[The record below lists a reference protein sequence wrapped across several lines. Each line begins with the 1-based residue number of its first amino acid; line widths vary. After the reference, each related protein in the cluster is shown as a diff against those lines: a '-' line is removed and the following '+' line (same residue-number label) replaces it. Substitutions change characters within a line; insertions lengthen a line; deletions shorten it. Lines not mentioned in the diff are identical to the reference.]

1 MLPENPQFYGNL
13 ILYDTHKGCSH
24 ATDDR
29 SLGPAPRVVK
39 LFRKRRSQPEEKFPL
54 TDENRLQFRAEFFNL
69 VDRANSRIPASAPFL
84 NSGARNPTAG
94 RITETRTSARE
105 IQFAMKFM
113 F

>member
-13 ILYDTHKGCSH
+13 IPYDTHNGCSH
-24 ATDDR
+24 ATDER

-39 LFRKRRSQPEEKFPL
+39 LFRNRRSQPEEKFPL
-54 TDENRLQFRAEFFNL
+54 TEENRLQFRAEFFNL
-69 VDRANSRIPASAPFL
+69 LDRANFRIPASAPFL
-84 NSGARNPTAG
+84 NSRARNPTAG

-105 IQFAMKFM
+105 IQFGLQFV